1 MNLPYQPGVLNA
13 VGSGLPLLLASFVL
27 TLVLLG
33 AGVRVYAAVTPI
45 KEWTLVR
52 QGNVAAAVTLAGAV
66 LALAIP
72 LTALLATSFALLDI
86 LVWGIVA
93 LLIQL
98 LVLALVSHLL
108 RDMRRMIEAGNLAAA
123 VILAA
128 SQVAVALLNA
138 AAMVPY

>member
-1 MNLPYQPGVLNA
+1 MNPTYEPGVLNA

-27 TLVLLG
+27 TLLLLA
-33 AGVRVYAAVTPI
+33 AGVRIYAAVTPM

-108 RDMRRMIEAGNLAAA
+108 RDMRH
-123 VILAA
+123 
-128 SQVAVALLNA
+128 
-138 AAMVPY
+138 

>member
-1 MNLPYQPGVLNA
+1 MTPNYVPGVLNA
-13 VGSGLPLLLASFVL
+13 IGSGLPLLLASFLL
-27 TLVLLG
+27 TVMLLA
-33 AGVRVYAAVTPI
+33 AGVRIYAAVTPMH
-45 KEWTLVR
+45 EWTLVR
-52 QGNVAAAVTLAGAV
+52 QGNTAAAIVLAGTV

-98 LVLALVSHLL
+98 LLLRLLLFLLHDLGAMIERGNVAAALV
-108 RDMRRMIEAGNLAAA
+108 
-123 VILAA
+123 LAA
-128 SQVAVALLNA
+128 SQIAVSLLNA